1 MNDSRNNIDR
11 KRVTISV
18 GLTVV
23 ILAVAMI
30 FYLVAILTSLSS
42 QIVMT
47 IEIILLAFTS
57 GISIYTLMANW
68 KVREKLDEDAY
79 TRMTILA
86 RASRDMRTPMNAI
99 VNYSDDSMMDHY
111 NPKQVKEAF
120 KEINVSGKYMVTL
133 IDDLLAL
140 CNVKE
145 KRFTLNE
152 KPHTIIET
160 IETAANMS
168 RKRFEEK
175 QISFDVSYE
184 HVDKFR
190 YVLVDEVRIQQ
201 IIMNILANASK
212 FTPNNGHVSLKV
224 VGEDHGD
231 AITVHI
237 HIKDDG
243 VGMSEAKVAKI
254 LSADPKDI
262 GLEGTGMGM
271 AIVNQLMGLLHGK
284 ITCHS
289 KVNEGTEFIV
299 TLNWKYT
306 HKNNEQDMLD
316 YSVLRGKNILL
327 VENNMLNAEITRNIL
342 SNQGMMM
349 DLASDG
355 KQGVA
360 MFTHAMPHTYDAILM
375 DIRMPVMDGLE
386 ATSRIRHS
394 THPEAEIIPIIAMT
408 ADAFDE
414 DRKKTADAGMNA
426 HITKPIDPEELYITL
441 TNYLHH

>member
-1 MNDSRNNIDR
+1 M
-11 KRVTISV
+11 SV

-99 VNYSDDSMMDHY
+99 INYSDDSMMDHY

-145 KRFTLNE
+145 KQFTLNE

-231 AITVHI
+231 SITVHI

-284 ITCHS
+284 ITCTS
-289 KVNEGTEFIV
+289 KVNEGTEFEVDSENPYIV
-299 TLNWKYT
+299 WVPF
-306 HKNNEQDMLD
+306 EP
-316 YSVLRGKNILL
+316 V
-327 VENNMLNAEITRNIL
+327 NAEN
-342 SNQGMMM
+342 
-349 DLASDG
+349 
-355 KQGVA
+355 VA
-360 MFTHAMPHTYDAILM
+360 DYQ
-375 DIRMPVMDGLE
+375 
-386 ATSRIRHS
+386 
-394 THPEAEIIPIIAMT
+394 
-408 ADAFDE
+408 
-414 DRKKTADAGMNA
+414 
-426 HITKPIDPEELYITL
+426 
-441 TNYLHH
+441 

>member
-1 MNDSRNNIDR
+1 
-11 KRVTISV
+11 
-18 GLTVV
+18 
-23 ILAVAMI
+23 
-30 FYLVAILTSLSS
+30 
-42 QIVMT
+42 
-47 IEIILLAFTS
+47 
-57 GISIYTLMANW
+57 
-68 KVREKLDEDAY
+68 
-79 TRMTILA
+79 
-86 RASRDMRTPMNAI
+86 
-99 VNYSDDSMMDHY
+99 
-111 NPKQVKEAF
+111 
-120 KEINVSGKYMVTL
+120 
-133 IDDLLAL
+133 
-140 CNVKE
+140 
-145 KRFTLNE
+145 
-152 KPHTIIET
+152 
-160 IETAANMS
+160 
-168 RKRFEEK
+168 
-175 QISFDVSYE
+175 
-184 HVDKFR
+184 
-190 YVLVDEVRIQQ
+190 
-201 IIMNILANASK
+201 MNILANASK

-231 AITVHI
+231 SITVHI

-284 ITCHS
+284 ITCTS

-306 HKNNEQDMLD
+306 HNNNEQDMLD

>member
-1 MNDSRNNIDR
+1 MNDSKNKTVLYRLKFSIGI
-11 KRVTISV
+11 TIA
-18 GLTVV
+18 
-23 ILAVAMI
+23 ILAAAII
-30 FYLVAILTSLSS
+30 FYIIAVFTPVSPTMVL
-42 QIVMT
+42 T

-57 GISIYTLMANW
+57 GISIYSLIVNG
-68 KVREKLDEDAY
+68 KVRQKLDEDAY

-99 VNYSDDSMMDHY
+99 INYSDESMMDHY

-145 KRFTLNE
+145 KQFTLNE

-168 RKRFEEK
+168 RRRFEEK
-175 QISFDVSYE
+175 QIDFHVSYE
-184 HVDKFR
+184 NVDKFR

-201 IIMNILANASK
+201 ILMNILANASK
-212 FTPNNGHVSLKV
+212 FTPNNGHVSLKI

-231 AITVHI
+231 SIIVHM

-243 VGMSEAKVAKI
+243 IGMNEAKVAKI

-262 GLEGTGMGM
+262 GMEGTGMGM
-271 AIVNQLMGLLHGK
+271 AIVNQLIKLLEGK
-284 ITCHS
+284 ITCTS
-289 KVNEGTEFIV
+289 KPDEGTEFVI

-306 HKNNEQDMLD
+306 HKNNADETLD
-316 YSVLRGKNILL
+316 YSVLHGKNILL

-375 DIRMPVMDGLE
+375 DIRMPIMDGLE

-414 DRKKTADAGMNA
+414 DRKKSADAGMNA
-426 HITKPIDPEELYITL
+426 HITKPIDPEELYVTL

>member
-1 MNDSRNNIDR
+1 MLKGGLVYADYITTVSETYAEEIKYPFYGEQLDGLLRARSASLRGILNGIDYNIFDPANDQKIFAEYGPATA
-11 KRVTISV
+11 KAKK
-18 GLTVV
+18 
-23 ILAVAMI
+23 AV
-30 FYLVAILTSLSS
+30 
-42 QIVMT
+42 
-47 IEIILLAFTS
+47 
-57 GISIYTLMANW
+57 N
-68 KVREKLDEDAY
+68 KEKLQEQLGLPVDKD
-79 TRMTILA
+79 
-86 RASRDMRTPMNAI
+86 
-99 VNYSDDSMMDHY
+99 
-111 NPKQVKEAF
+111 
-120 KEINVSGKYMVTL
+120 KYMIVLDHQPNDYTNEAAT
-133 IDDLLAL
+133 DADLVLSGHTHGGQL
-140 CNVKE
+140 FPITYIGEWFGVNDRTYGYE
-145 KRFTLNE
+145 KR
-152 KPHTIIET
+152 
-160 IETAANMS
+160 
-168 RKRFEEK
+168 
-175 QISFDVSYE
+175 
-184 HVDKFR
+184 
-190 YVLVDEVRIQQ
+190 
-201 IIMNILANASK
+201 
-212 FTPNNGHVSLKV
+212 
-224 VGEDHGD
+224 
-231 AITVHI
+231 
-237 HIKDDG
+237 
-243 VGMSEAKVAKI
+243 
-254 LSADPKDI
+254 
-262 GLEGTGMGM
+262 
-271 AIVNQLMGLLHGK
+271 
-284 ITCHS
+284 
-289 KVNEGTEFIV
+289 EGTEFIV